1 MTPRIITTDA
11 ALAFIDELRAEF
23 GPLMFVLSG
32 GCCDGSVPNCYKLG
46 EVIPGQT
53 MLLIGEVGGAPFY
66 LGHQEFAYYGSSQLT
81 LDVQPGGG
89 GDFSLDCGK
98 GRAFVTRS
106 RLLSDDEIATL
117 APISPG

>member
-1 MTPRIITTDA
+1 MIPRIVATDA
-11 ALAFIDELRAEF
+11 ALAFIDELRDEF

-53 MLLIGEVGGAPFY
+53 MLLLGEVSGAPFY